1 MIRSTLA
8 TAACI
13 ILIAS
18 PNALAQP
25 PEGVAFEELSQPA
38 REAVL
43 LCAATIGQ
51 TLPAICLEVIRQDV
65 EGPVL
70 SLSLDQSLDDQ
81 CAAVFPNPSTPQN
94 IACDMRAFA
103 MKALAE
109 IEANK
114 TLDGGK

>member
-1 MIRSTLA
+1 MMRSILA

-13 ILIAS
+13 ILIAP
-18 PNALAQP
+18 PNALGQSTK
-25 PEGVAFEELSQPA
+25 GVSFEELSQPA

-51 TLPAICLEVIRQDV
+51 TLPAICHEVIRQDV

-70 SLSLDQSLDDQ
+70 SLSLDQSLDAQ
-81 CAAVFPNPSTPQN
+81 CATVFPNPSTPQS